1 MKSYLF
7 FKTNGEIVEKKTKE
21 KLFETPDNFEF
32 TNYVKYE
39 NYIILHNNNV
49 DEELNCTIFYF
60 TKDRFKGN
68 VILLKI
74 DENHEIKNIK
84 IQDYFKKLTKVFQ
97 DFFNKS
103 ISDIESDSESDL
115 SMYGKIL
122 LKEPFEY

>member
-21 KLFETPDNFEF
+21 KLFESPDIFEF

-39 NYIILHNNNV
+39 NYIILHNIV
-49 DEELNCTIFYF
+49 DEDLNCTIFYF

-74 DENHEIKNIK
+74 DENYGIKNIR

-115 SMYGKIL
+115 SMYGNIL